1 MRIALLCE
9 TFSPKMGYLQ
19 NCLPKY
25 FARLGADVHVVATD
39 LSPYYQTADFRKTYD
54 GFVEALP
61 AGTMRQQEGYTLH
74 ILGHRRVLGHMRM
87 RGLRHKLRSLRP
99 DIVQT
104 MAPIGWMALD
114 AAMFRS
120 GLGYK
125 LFTGSHHHASVFP
138 LAADGPLGFSLD
150 RLSRRLARALP
161 GRLISLATE
170 KCYAITEDCAEIAV
184 RFFGVSAR
192 KIAICPLGVDTELFH
207 PPASEPEAASRAALR
222 HRLGFAEGDCVC
234 VYTGKF
240 SAGKNPLLLAQAVAA
255 LRRGQESYRGL
266 FVGNG
271 VQADG
276 IRRCA
281 GCVTHPFVPIE
292 ELGALIRAAD
302 IGVWPAEESL
312 SMLDAAACGL
322 PIVANHT
329 MRATERLDGNGL
341 SYRLND
347 LEDLKRV
354 LLELKLPQTRAALG
368 ANGARKMAQQ
378 FSWEAVAR
386 RRLADYE
393 LALRRPAPGRATA
406 EVFESAE

>member
-25 FARLGADVHVVATD
+25 FARLGADVHVVTTD
-39 LSPYYQTADFRKTYD
+39 LPPYYQTTDFRKTYD
-54 GFVEALP
+54 GFVEALQT
-61 AGTMRQQEGYTLH
+61 GTTRQRDGFTLH

-87 RGLRHKLRSLRP
+87 RGLRDKLQSLRP
-99 DIVQT
+99 DVVQT
-104 MAPIGWMALD
+104 MVPIGWIPLD
-114 AAMFRS
+114 AAIFRAR
-120 GLGYK
+120 LGCK

-138 LAADGPLGFSLD
+138 LATEGSSSFSPGRLG
-150 RLSRRLARALP
+150 RRLARAMP
-161 GRLISLATE
+161 GRLVSLATE

-184 RFFGVSAR
+184 RFFGVSKR
-192 KIAICPLGVDTELFH
+192 KITICPLGVDTELFH
-207 PPASEPEAASRAALR
+207 PPASEPEAASRAELR
-222 HRLGFAEGDCVC
+222 HRLGFAEGECVC

-240 SAGKNPLLLAQAVAA
+240 STGKNPLILAQAVAA

-292 ELGALIRAAD
+292 ELGALLRAAD

-347 LEDLKRV
+347 LKDLQRV
-354 LLELKLPQTRAALG
+354 LLELKSQQTRVTMG

-386 RRLADYE
+386 RRLADYQ

-406 EVFESAE
+406 EVFERAE